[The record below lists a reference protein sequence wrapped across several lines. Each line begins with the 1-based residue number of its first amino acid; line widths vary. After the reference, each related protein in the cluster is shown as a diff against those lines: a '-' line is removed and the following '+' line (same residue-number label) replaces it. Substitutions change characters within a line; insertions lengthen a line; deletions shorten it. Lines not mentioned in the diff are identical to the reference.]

1 MSTDVVWFAES
12 IEDILGKSIVEYLG
26 LGVFIR
32 VWVDQH
38 HVFWFGLHPVH
49 SILQPSLAC
58 HEEWAS

>member
-1 MSTDVVWFAES
+1 MPTDVVWLAES
-12 IEDILGKSIVEYLG
+12 IKDILGKFIVEPLG

-38 HVFWFGLHPVH
+38 RVFWFGLDPVH

-58 HEEWAS
+58 HEEGSS